1 MENKTSSFDQFH
13 SLERD
18 VNNMSNDGKKK
29 LKISSI
35 VLLLLVIA
43 AIAII
48 VVICVQYSQRSK
60 NEEAVQEVVA
70 EIKETPASDETRY
83 IQYEGYQ
90 VIGTIQIPK
99 FNIEYPILV
108 ESTEDSLTKSI
119 SRVGDGKVNEVGNL
133 TLAGHN
139 YIDGTM
145 FGRIDE
151 LENGDEIVIL
161 DLYGNSVKYSVFNK
175 YVTDPD
181 DVSVLDATEEGT
193 REVTLVTCTNGN
205 SNRLI
210 ITAKEA

>member
-1 MENKTSSFDQFH
+1 MFGE
-13 SLERD
+13 D
-18 VNNMSNDGKKK
+18 VSEMRSKDNKK

-43 AIAII
+43 AIGII

-60 NEEAVQEVVA
+60 NEAAIQEVVA
-70 EIKETPASDETRY
+70 EIKEVPTSDETRY

-90 VIGTIQIPK
+90 VIGTIQIPR
-99 FNIEYPILV
+99 FNIEYPILI
-108 ESTEDSLTKSI
+108 ESTADSLTKSI
-119 SRVGDGKVNEVGNL
+119 SRVGNGKVNEIGNL

-205 SNRLI
+205 SNRLMI
-210 ITAKEA
+210 KAKEA

>member
-1 MENKTSSFDQFH
+1 MRSKDN
-13 SLERD
+13 
-18 VNNMSNDGKKK
+18 KK

-43 AIAII
+43 AIGII

-60 NEEAVQEVVA
+60 NEAAIQEVVA
-70 EIKETPASDETRY
+70 EIKEVPASDETRY

-90 VIGTIQIPK
+90 VIGTIQIPR

-108 ESTEDSLTKSI
+108 ESTADSLTKSI
-119 SRVGDGKVNEVGNL
+119 SRVGNGKVNEIGNL

-161 DLYGNSVKYSVFNK
+161 DLYGNSVKYSVFDK
-175 YVTDPD
+175 YVTNPD
-181 DVSVLDATEEGT
+181 DVSVLDATEEET

-205 SNRLI
+205 LNRLI
-210 ITAKEA
+210 IKAKEV

>member
-83 IQYEGYQ
+83 IQYE
-90 VIGTIQIPK
+90 VA
-99 FNIEYPILV
+99 L
-108 ESTEDSLTKSI
+108 SLKI
-119 SRVGDGKVNEVGNL
+119 
-133 TLAGHN
+133 
-139 YIDGTM
+139 
-145 FGRIDE
+145 
-151 LENGDEIVIL
+151 
-161 DLYGNSVKYSVFNK
+161 
-175 YVTDPD
+175 
-181 DVSVLDATEEGT
+181 
-193 REVTLVTCTNGN
+193 
-205 SNRLI
+205 
-210 ITAKEA
+210 

>member
-1 MENKTSSFDQFH
+1 MRSKDN
-13 SLERD
+13 
-18 VNNMSNDGKKK
+18 KK

-43 AIAII
+43 AIGII

-60 NEEAVQEVVA
+60 NEAAIQEVVA
-70 EIKETPASDETRY
+70 EIKEVPTSDETRY

-90 VIGTIQIPK
+90 VIGTIQIPR
-99 FNIEYPILV
+99 FNIEYPILI
-108 ESTEDSLTKSI
+108 ESTADSLTKSI
-119 SRVGDGKVNEVGNL
+119 SRVGNGKVNEIGNL

-161 DLYGNSVKYSVFNK
+161 DLYGNSVKYSVFDK
-175 YVTDPD
+175 YVTNPD
-181 DVSVLDATEEGT
+181 DVSVLDATEEET

-205 SNRLI
+205 LNRLI
-210 ITAKEA
+210 IKAKEV

>member
-1 MENKTSSFDQFH
+1 
-13 SLERD
+13 
-18 VNNMSNDGKKK
+18 MSKEGKRK

-35 VLLLLVIA
+35 LLLLLIIV

-48 VVICVQYSQRSK
+48 VIICVQYSQRSK
-60 NEEAVQEVVA
+60 NEVAVQEVVA
-70 EIKETPASDETRY
+70 EIKDTPVSGETRY

-90 VIGTIQIPK
+90 VIGTISIPK

-108 ESTEDSLTKSI
+108 ESTAESLTKSI
-119 SRVGDGKVNEVGNL
+119 TRVGNGKVNEIGNL

-151 LENGDEIVIL
+151 LENGDKIVIL
-161 DLYGNSVKYSVFNK
+161 DLYGNSVEYSVFNK

-181 DVSVLDATEEGT
+181 DVSVLDATEKET
-193 REVTLVTCTNGN
+193 REVTLVTCINGN

-210 ITAKEA
+210 VKAKEV